1 MTFIMGVLFTGQE
14 RGRIR
19 WAAVQEWE
27 WNTEGRLGPGGG
39 GERKDPE
46 DKLYW
51 LLSLSL

>member
-1 MTFIMGVLFTGQE
+1 VCCLLDKKEAGLGGQLCKSGNGTPKE
-14 RGRIR
+14 G
-19 WAAVQEWE
+19 WA
-27 WNTEGRLGPGGG
+27 LGGG